1 MIDIPET
8 YFESKLFEYVG
19 FAKRQLNGNVL
30 GCCPFCMED
39 SSWGKKKRFYYYAD
53 TKICKCFNCGKYC
66 DQINFLKEMENLPFT
81 DLIKEIKDN
90 GGEFMSPNRDWHVT
104 PEAYQ
109 EPKGVELP
117 EDSINLL
124 DPDQTGFYND
134 DYFVRKAIDTIKER
148 RLDTA
153 LNRGSLYISRNDYIH
168 KNRII
173 IPFADENQKLNF
185 FQSRA
190 QTKKH
195 MEMGKYLSSTNGKK
209 TFYGLDKLDP
219 SGDNIFVIEG
229 PLDCFFVENSIG
241 GGGIKFN
248 NAQNNI
254 LESLEI
260 LYDVV
265 YCLDN
270 DFDNKDVVEVYMRY
284 IKEGKRVFLWGGDF
298 SEHKDFNEYAIAK
311 RVDIIK
317 PEEILKHT
325 HSGSNASKILIS
337 KIRSLR

>member
-1 MIDIPET
+1 MIEIPET
-8 YFESKLFEYVG
+8 YFESKLFEHVG

-66 DQINFLKEMENLPFT
+66 DQINFLKEMEDLPFV

-90 GGEFMSPNRDWHVT
+90 GGEFMSPNRDWHV
-104 PEAYQ
+104 PAEFFK

-117 EDSINLL
+117 EDSIDLL
-124 DPDQTGFYND
+124 DGSQSEFYKG
-134 DYFVRKAIDTIKER
+134 DYYVNKALDTIQER

-153 LNRGSLYISRNDYIH
+153 KNRGSLFLSRNDFIH

-173 IPFADENQKLNF
+173 IPFRDELQRLNF

-190 QTKKH
+190 QNSKH
-195 MEMGKYLSSTNGKK
+195 MDIGKYLSATNGKK
-209 TFYGLDKLDP
+209 TFYGIDKLD
-219 SGDNIFVIEG
+219 SSSKNVFVIEG

-260 LYDVV
+260 LYDVI

-270 DFDNKDVVEVYMRY
+270 DFDNNDVVKVYMRY
-284 IKEGKRVFLWGGDF
+284 IKEGKKVFLWGGEF
-298 SEHKDFNEYAIAK
+298 SKYKDFNEYAIAK
-311 RVDIIK
+311 EIDIIE

-325 HSGSNASKILIS
+325 HSGSEASKILVG
-337 KIRSLR
+337 KLKALR